1 MKCMSG
7 CRSPGRREKAS
18 WILLTNQPWND
29 DGKRYGKIGTWERKI
44 KTKVLE
50 TKDRIICVV
59 EASVNGR

>member
-1 MKCMSG
+1 M
-7 CRSPGRREKAS
+7 
-18 WILLTNQPWND
+18 LTNQPWND

-50 TKDRIICVV
+50 TKDRIICIV